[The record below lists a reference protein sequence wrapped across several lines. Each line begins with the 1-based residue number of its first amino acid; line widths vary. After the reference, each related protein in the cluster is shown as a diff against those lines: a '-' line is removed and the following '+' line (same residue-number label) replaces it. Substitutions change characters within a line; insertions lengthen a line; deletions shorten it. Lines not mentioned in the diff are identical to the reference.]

1 MTFPST
7 IEALSFAKTGGVEVM
22 EKITIPFPKQSP
34 DGIIVKVMWHTR
46 CLDIINLMK
55 DHFQR

>member
-1 MTFPST
+1 
-7 IEALSFAKTGGVEVM
+7 M

-46 CLDIINLMK
+46 CLDILNLMK
-55 DHFQR
+55 DHLQR